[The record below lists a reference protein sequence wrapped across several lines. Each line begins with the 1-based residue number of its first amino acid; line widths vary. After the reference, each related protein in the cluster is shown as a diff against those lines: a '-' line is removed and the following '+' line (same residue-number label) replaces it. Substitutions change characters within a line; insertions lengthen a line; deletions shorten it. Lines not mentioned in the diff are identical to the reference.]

1 MIAFPVRDG
10 YPLCAEKKPA
20 ERMTNMERK
29 SISSK
34 IPVELHHWIETE
46 LRPDNSVLSGFIE
59 DIIERYYELKEAGI
73 PVAKKPNIV
82 SFPVSDELYQ
92 RIEAQ
97 LAEHKRV
104 HGNKLTQE
112 EYVAGLVVQA
122 LDVANIAETEE

>member
-1 MIAFPVRDG
+1 
-10 YPLCAEKKPA
+10 
-20 ERMTNMERK
+20 MERK

-59 DIIERYYELKEAGI
+59 DLIEHYYELKEAGI
-73 PVAKKPNIV
+73 AVAKKPNVV

-92 RIEAQ
+92 RIEAH
-97 LAEHKRV
+97 LAEHERV
-104 HGNKLTQE
+104 HGSKPTQE

-122 LDVANIAETEE
+122 LDAANIAETEE